1 MFPLLSE
8 FWSNML
14 SETYNEKHS
23 DKSSNEDMTIE
34 RYPLTLDSMFLL
46 HRL

>member
-23 DKSSNEDMTIE
+23 DKSNEDMTIE